1 MENSTFNTQGVQINS
16 VYFRKNGDAV
26 RFESYPRQ
34 LTYKGR
40 KYILAEA

>member
-1 MENSTFNTQGVQINS
+1 MKTSTFDTQEIQITS

-40 KYILAEA
+40 QYLLADS